1 MRLGQVLRAAAALV
15 AILAAGGA
23 VALEPASP
31 YNYFDD
37 RERGW
42 FWYEDPVP
50 APIDEEE
57 PEAPPAASAPALD
70 PNSDE
75 AMIARM
81 EAFQK
86 RVQASRARAFF
97 NPTDANVREMAA
109 LQTSFVQRS
118 SDVADVWQRT
128 IWANPQFDF
137 TLERP
142 VNPLGIAAYEQE
154 NRDKRASTLERVSE
168 SHVFYFFFKSDCPYC
183 HAFAPTLAAFATAA
197 GIQVFPVSLDG
208 GALPEYP
215 VAARD
220 NGMAATLGVETVPA
234 LFLADPLAGTIMPV
248 GYGVLNV
255 DELAQRVVAI
265 VNESPA
271 AVRAATPVRQLSER
285 R

>member
-1 MRLGQVLRAAAALV
+1 MRLGQVLRAAAALL

-50 APIDEEE
+50 APLEEEE

-81 EAFQK
+81 ERFQK

-137 TLERP
+137 TQQRP
-142 VNPLGIAAYEQE
+142 VNPLGLAAYEAE
-154 NRDKRASTLERVSE
+154 NQHKRAATLERLSE
-168 SHVFYFFFKSDCPYC
+168 THVYYFFFRGDCPYC
-183 HAFAPTLAAFATAA
+183 HAFSPALAAFAAAA
-197 GIQVFPVSLDG
+197 GIDVFPVSLDG
-208 GALPEYP
+208 GALPEFPRP
-215 VAARD
+215 VLD

-248 GYGVLNV
+248 GYGALNV
-255 DELAQRVVAI
+255 DELAQRTVAI
-265 VNESPA
+265 VNQSPA
-271 AVRAATPVRQLSER
+271 AVSAATPVRQLSER